1 MVVKGLSGHSGRG
14 GHGVGMAVELVRRGA
29 STTSVQQAGG
39 WKNPAMVACYARTVQ
54 AEDGAIARYFAGGGG
69 Y

>member
-1 MVVKGLSGHSGRG
+1 
-14 GHGVGMAVELVRRGA
+14 MAVELVRRRA